1 MSNMSYCRFQNTQ
14 QDFADCLEHI
24 KDAGLSEDEKRAR
37 VRLVQAAME
46 MLQEIGL
53 DVQNIEVDDLAFN
66 DLGAYL
72 EKQENPADEE
82 EEY

>member
-24 KDAGLSEDEKRAR
+24 KDSGLSDDEKRAR
-37 VRLVQAAME
+37 VRLVRAAME
-46 MLQEIGL
+46 MLQELGL
-53 DVQNIEVDDLAFN
+53 DVQSMEGDDLAFD

-72 EKQENPADEE
+72 EKQENPAEE
-82 EEY
+82 EEGY